1 MHTKIFKGIILL
13 VSWSLFS
20 FTNKEIDKE
29 NNLPMKLSSDKAI
42 FIGPIILEKDGI
54 KIELIFDLKS
64 INDPK
69 TYSIIHLNS
78 TIAINSFSLAGNPIA
93 GHKNLTKVEPKSN
106 YQHAY
111 EIKIQNF
118 EIKNFNNS
126 HYNYIY
132 INTLI
137 WEMNKKEKKGLN
149 IIK

>member
-54 KIELIFDLKS
+54 KIELI
-64 INDPK
+64 
-69 TYSIIHLNS
+69 
-78 TIAINSFSLAGNPIA
+78 LAGNPIA